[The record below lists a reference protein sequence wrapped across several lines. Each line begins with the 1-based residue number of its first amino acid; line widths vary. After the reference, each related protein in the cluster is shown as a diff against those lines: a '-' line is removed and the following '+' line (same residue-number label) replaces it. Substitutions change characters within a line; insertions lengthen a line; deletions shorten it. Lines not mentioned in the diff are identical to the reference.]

1 MGVFLYLSTV
11 DDIARDS
18 IVLLYHRFPGTGPA
32 EAAEAPGS
40 ASVTP
45 PTERIP
51 VVNYM
56 YVRKPCSLDKS
67 TSSDAQAVHGVPT
80 GCADE
85 KTIVSGGHVIDLGL
99 RRLFCSVELFFVGR
113 WCV

>member
-1 MGVFLYLSTV
+1 MASDEKFGCPKKLHFLLSADTAV
-11 DDIARDS
+11 
-18 IVLLYHRFPGTGPA
+18 H
-32 EAAEAPGS
+32 
-40 ASVTP
+40 
-45 PTERIP
+45 
-51 VVNYM
+51 
-56 YVRKPCSLDKS
+56 KPCRSRLLDKS